1 MFVKVQR
8 CRSILTVL
16 VHINLMVAFVS
27 ADPFFLELIL
37 TISLSAVCCVV
48 YQSPFFPPTET
59 LHSWELVN
67 ISDTAEIG
75 RQECNYLF
83 ANR

>member
-1 MFVKVQR
+1 MPLVFVFVVTFF
-8 CRSILTVL
+8 SVL
-16 VHINLMVAFVS
+16 VLCSNVFNCRY
-27 ADPFFLELIL
+27 FLG
-37 TISLSAVCCVV
+37 S
-48 YQSPFFPPTET
+48 ET

-83 ANR
+83 ANK

>member
-1 MFVKVQR
+1 MSF
-8 CRSILTVL
+8 I
-16 VHINLMVAFVS
+16 S
-27 ADPFFLELIL
+27 A
-37 TISLSAVCCVV
+37 S
-48 YQSPFFPPTET
+48 ET

-83 ANR
+83 ANK